1 MTQVHA
7 VVQKCKILSLF
18 HHEHTHY
25 QPSPRRPTI
34 KQAFLLSPRNLGFQ
48 VKAVFSLEEEKTRMD
63 CALPR
68 AGMTSPLKYQYFL
81 MTENT
86 LGYTLTGFV
95 PIFEQI
101 KVCINCEF

>member
-1 MTQVHA
+1 MDTSIINQVLGGP
-7 VVQKCKILSLF
+7 QSSRL
-18 HHEHTHY
+18 Y
-25 QPSPRRPTI
+25 
-34 KQAFLLSPRNLGFQ
+34 LLSPRNLGFQ
-48 VKAVFSLEEEKTRMD
+48 VKAVFSLEEKTWMD

-68 AGMTSPLKYQYFL
+68 AGMTSPIKYQYFL

-95 PIFEQI
+95 PIIEQI